1 MTARKMERRR
11 RRRVRAVRKW
21 LLAGTAAVLM
31 LGFLALGA
39 RILLDRHPELTVHT
53 YPVEY
58 EDLIREY
65 AQANGLEPAYVAAV
79 ILAESSY
86 RPDVVSSADARGL
99 MQIVPSTGEWI
110 AGRLGETFSEENLF
124 DPATNIRYGC
134 WYLGFLMQRYDGDMR
149 CASAA
154 YHQGQGTVDAWLQ
167 NPELSSDGRTLDR
180 FDSSVT
186 ENYVNRILKY
196 YEEYAKIYAA

>member
-1 MTARKMERRR
+1 
-11 RRRVRAVRKW
+11 
-21 LLAGTAAVLM
+21 
-31 LGFLALGA
+31 
-39 RILLDRHPELTVHT
+39 
-53 YPVEY
+53 
-58 EDLIREY
+58 
-65 AQANGLEPAYVAAV
+65 
-79 ILAESSY
+79 
-86 RPDVVSSADARGL
+86 
-99 MQIVPSTGEWI
+99 
-110 AGRLGETFSEENLF
+110 
-124 DPATNIRYGC
+124 
-134 WYLGFLMQRYDGDMR
+134 MR

>member
-11 RRRVRAVRKW
+11 RRRARAVRKW
-21 LLAGTAAVLM
+21 LLAGTVAVLM

-39 RILLDRHPELTVHT
+39 RILLDRHPELTVQT

-154 YHQGQGTVDAWLQ
+154 YPHGAGTLNA
-167 NPELSSDGRTLDR
+167 
-180 FDSSVT
+180 
-186 ENYVNRILKY
+186 
-196 YEEYAKIYAA
+196 

>member
-1 MTARKMERRR
+1 MTAKKNQRKRRR
-11 RRRVRAVRKW
+11 ARAAKRW
-21 LLAGTAAVLM
+21 LLAGTVAALA

-39 RILLDRHPELTVHT
+39 RVLLDRHPEITVQT

-58 EDLIREY
+58 EDLIRAY
-65 AQANGLEPAYVAAV
+65 AQENGLEPAYVAAV

-86 RPDVVSSADARGL
+86 RPEAVSSADARGL

-110 AGRLGETFSEENLF
+110 AGKLDETFSEEALF

-134 WYLGFLMQRYDGDMR
+134 WYLGFLMDRYGGDMR

-154 YHQGQGTVDAWLQ
+154 YHQGQGTVDAWLRD
-167 NPELSSDGRTLDR
+167 PALSSDGRTLDR
-180 FDSSVT
+180 IDSSAT
-186 ENYVNRILKY
+186 EKYVDRILKY
-196 YEEYAKIYAA
+196 YEQYEKIYAA

>member
-11 RRRVRAVRKW
+11 RRRARAVRKW
-21 LLAGTAAVLM
+21 LLAGTVAVLM

-39 RILLDRHPELTVHT
+39 RILLDRHPELTVQT

-86 RPDVVSSADARGL
+86 RPEAVSSADARGL

-110 AGRLGETFSEENLF
+110 AGKLDETFFEEALF

-134 WYLGFLMQRYDGDMR
+134 WYLGFLMDRYGGDMR

-154 YHQGQGTVDAWLQ
+154 YHQGQGTVDAWLRD
-167 NPELSSDGRTLDR
+167 PALSSDGRTLDR
-180 FDSSVT
+180 IDSSAT
-186 ENYVNRILKY
+186 EKYVDRILKY
-196 YEEYAKIYAA
+196 YEQYEKIYAA